1 MTLYLPPDLMD
12 ERLLADVRKEA
23 MKAILDAGFQLL
35 VKRQSDEPAG
45 KFLIALMWALEES
58 RDGLRFDIEQAEE
71 NARRG

>member
-1 MTLYLPPDLMD
+1 MD